1 MTPNLFAN
9 DAVEHA
15 GFTVWLSSGLDAF
28 VSAVLMIDNS
38 EIMDMLN
45 NTQ

>member
-1 MTPNLFAN
+1 MTPNLSAN

-28 VSAVLMIDNS
+28 VSAIFMIDS
-38 EIMDMLN
+38 CEIMDMLN
-45 NTQ
+45 NTL